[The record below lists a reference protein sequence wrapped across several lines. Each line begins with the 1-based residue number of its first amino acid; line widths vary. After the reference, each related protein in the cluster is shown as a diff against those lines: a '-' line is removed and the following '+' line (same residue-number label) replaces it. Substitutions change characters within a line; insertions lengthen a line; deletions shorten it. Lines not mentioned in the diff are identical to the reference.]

1 MMSIVFYAW
10 ILIIVLYNID
20 KQGQEET
27 LIRNR
32 NAKKKNPTIMVVLG
46 CAMPDLQQDRI
57 QRALEF
63 AEKKTDDPMIWF
75 VTGGVKNA
83 LGKNSV
89 ETEAAAMSKKIN
101 INAAH
106 IVLDEKARN
115 TAENFANLK
124 QWITDEYIEKQ
135 NATTDIPEVVITTSA
150 FHQNRAAK
158 IFDGIFQDF
167 DTNIKL
173 TWNVS
178 DGACPTCWSD
188 EIIHMRNV
196 EADVL
201 RALVK

>member
-124 QWITDEYIEKQ
+124 QWITDEYLEKQ
-135 NATTDIPEVVITTSA
+135 HATTDIPEVVITTSA

>member
-1 MMSIVFYAW
+1 MSIVLYAW
-10 ILIIVLYNID
+10 ILIIIIYNIN
-20 KQGQEET
+20 KQSREE
-27 LIRNR
+27 IIKRNK
-32 NAKKKNPTIMVVLG
+32 NAKKTPTIMVVLG
-46 CAMPDLQQDRI
+46 CAMPELQEDRI

-89 ETEAAAMSKKIN
+89 ETEASAMSKKIN
-101 INAAH
+101 ADH

-124 QWITDEYIEKQ
+124 QWITDEYLEKQ
-135 NATTDIPEVVITTSA
+135 NATTDMPEVVITTSA

-188 EIIHMRNV
+188 ELIHMRNV

>member
-1 MMSIVFYAW
+1 MSIVFYAW

-124 QWITDEYIEKQ
+124 QWITDEYLEKQ
-135 NATTDIPEVVITTSA
+135 HATTDIPEVVITTSA

>member
-1 MMSIVFYAW
+1 MMSIVLYAW
-10 ILIIVLYNID
+10 ILIIILYNIN
-20 KQGQEET
+20 KQSRED
-27 LIRNR
+27 IRNR
-32 NAKKKNPTIMVVLG
+32 NKNAKKTPTIMVVLG
-46 CAMPDLQQDRI
+46 CAMPELQQDRI

-89 ETEAAAMSKKIN
+89 ETEASAMSKKIN
-101 INAAH
+101 ADH

-124 QWITDEYIEKQ
+124 QWITDEYLEKQ
-135 NATTDIPEVVITTSA
+135 NAATDIPEVVITTSA

-188 EIIHMRNV
+188 ELIHMRNV

>member
-89 ETEAAAMSKKIN
+89 ETEASAMSKKIN
-101 INAAH
+101 INTDH

-124 QWITDEYIEKQ
+124 QWITDEYLEKQ
-135 NATTDIPEVVITTSA
+135 HATTDIPEVVIMTSA

-188 EIIHMRNV
+188 ELIHMRNV

>member
-10 ILIIVLYNID
+10 ILIIVLYNIY

-32 NAKKKNPTIMVVLG
+32 NAKKKTPTIMVVLG
-46 CAMPDLQQDRI
+46 CAMPDLQEDRI
-57 QRALEF
+57 LRALEF

-83 LGKNSV
+83 LGKNSI

-101 INAAH
+101 ADH

>member
-1 MMSIVFYAW
+1 MNSLLYIF
-10 ILIIVLYNID
+10 VLMFLRWNKGD
-20 KQGQEET
+20 KNE
-27 LIRNR
+27 IRDQP
-32 NAKKKNPTIMVVLG
+32 AKKTPTIMVVLG
-46 CAMPDLQQDRI
+46 CAMPELQEDRI

-89 ETEAAAMSKKIN
+89 ETEASAMSKKIN
-101 INAAH
+101 INTEH
-106 IVLDEKARN
+106 IVLDENARN